1 MSTLFRALLEH
12 LPNPKMATIQVLD
25 NPTIHN
31 LLINLSKEETTSFRD
46 TIEQTLEAFSIN
58 GERQYQPPPSIV
70 NRPNGQNTL
79 FRQFTSDSCIG
90 TKITVEPAP
99 APGPGPDGQS
109 HGRKDPLHGVIVRLR
124 SGLMG
129 LLLGFRGRIGVVG
142 GLDALFTMSTLLLW
156 TLSGGSRVV

>member
-1 MSTLFRALLEH
+1 MDVLVTYERSEDLPISVYSSGASIGNPTDCHFLHLRVYSAEHARPLTYFPISTLFRALLEH

-70 NRPNGQNTL
+70 NRPNG
-79 FRQFTSDSCIG
+79 
-90 TKITVEPAP
+90 TKHSLPTIY
-99 APGPGPDGQS
+99 
-109 HGRKDPLHGVIVRLR
+109 LRLMHR
-124 SGLMG
+124 YQDHS
-129 LLLGFRGRIGVVG
+129 
-142 GLDALFTMSTLLLW
+142 
-156 TLSGGSRVV
+156 